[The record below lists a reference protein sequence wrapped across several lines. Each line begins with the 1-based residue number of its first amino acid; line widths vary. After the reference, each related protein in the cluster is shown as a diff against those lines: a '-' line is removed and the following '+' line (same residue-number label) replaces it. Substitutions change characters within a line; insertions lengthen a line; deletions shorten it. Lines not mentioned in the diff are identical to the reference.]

1 MLEFPIVGLWKP
13 GQISI
18 SWTENSRPII
28 PQVEALIEQAW
39 QKARSRPGIHLFDG
53 PMCRLEAIDARPDR
67 MHLTLS
73 KSSYKPF
80 VGTNMSNPQIAD
92 QYGNAALANPV
103 GLSALVISSDDYLLL
118 GRRNAHVAYYPSRVH
133 PFAGCLEPAE
143 NLDIFDDVRRE
154 LAEELSI
161 EPQEISEM
169 LCTGVA
175 RDLSLRQP
183 EFIFAV
189 RVNRTLKEIEAQV
202 DPEEHRGIFNTRSD
216 RKAIEAAL
224 SQNDGFTPVGSASLL
239 LWGRMQY
246 GNQWFDANCVTKFIA
261 KPA

>member
-39 QKARSRPGIHLFDG
+39 QKAMSRPGIHLFDG

-80 VGTNMSNPQIAD
+80 VGTNMANPQIAD

-118 GRRNAHVAYYPSRVH
+118 GRRNAHVAYYPCRVH

-143 NLDIFDDVRRE
+143 PLDIFDDVRRE

-161 EPQEISEM
+161 RPEEIAEM
-169 LCTGVA
+169 HCTGVA

-183 EFIFAV
+183 EFIFAA
-189 RVNRTLKEIEAQV
+189 RVKRTLEQIEAHV
-202 DPEEHRGIFNTRSD
+202 DPEEHRGIFSTRSD
-216 RKAIEAAL
+216 RTSVEAAL
-224 SQNDGFTPVGSASLL
+224 KLNEGFTPVGIASLL
-239 LWGRMQY
+239 LHGRTRF
-246 GNQWFDANCVTKFIA
+246 GDDWFAAASAFARK
-261 KPA
+261 